1 MQHRATLLGSVATCC
16 AGTGQTNATCCSM
29 LDYFTRSVDKRPGH
43 DVWPILFWTPEDA
56 IFDQKSSCLT
66 SFMSNGAAFD
76 TFLSFSVPPL
86 VFLVSDELDSSE
98 IARNSSTSFVLF
110 AILRKRTHHA
120 SGALNWKIRML
131 RCNNVA
137 RRWSNECNTKQHP
150 RLQRNVACCT
160 KVWRKSNFIQH
171 HATSCNIV
179 QQGGQT
185 DATCC
190 MQKCCTMLHEML
202 HPFDRGFT
210 IVTRISWFIEQ
221 SILHFSDHSLKN
233 VSQCILW

>member
-150 RLQRNVACCT
+150 RQQKKCCMMLHESLT
-160 KVWRKSNFIQH
+160 KIKLYP
-171 HATSCNIV
+171 TSCNIV
-179 QQGGQT
+179 QHS
-185 DATCC
+185 ATGWSNGCN
-190 MQKCCTMLHEML
+190 MLRAKMLHNVAWNVASVWPGLYNSNQNIMVYRAE
-202 HPFDRGFT
+202 HFT
-210 IVTRISWFIEQ
+210 F
-221 SILHFSDHSLKN
+221 
-233 VSQCILW
+233 LWP